1 MKFSGSFYVFGAYRI
16 EIQYVTSYCGDI
28 HLILHMRIDDLSDF
42 ISTAS
47 TEYGEREES
56 LAERGELG
64 VLSSHHDSVTLIVT
78 VKLLGRNKVV
88 RHLVQP
94 N

>member
-1 MKFSGSFYVFGAYRI
+1 MKFSGYFYVFGAYRI

-28 HLILHMRIDDLSDF
+28 HLILRMRIDDL

-64 VLSSHHDSVTLIVT
+64 VLSSHLDSITLFVR
-78 VKLLGRNKVV
+78 VKR
-88 RHLVQP
+88 
-94 N
+94 